1 MCVAH
6 DGGTPAATP
15 LFFPL
20 EMSARHLAQSL
31 NTVSHRQGITKD
43 TQGPITCPGQN
54 WGLLLSEE
62 LLLRAYGADD
72 FEIIVLSIQ
81 RERMLS
87 YFSCVRLFCN
97 FMDYSPPDSSLHG
110 ILQERILEWVANS
123 SSEESS

>member
-1 MCVAH
+1 MC
-6 DGGTPAATP
+6 GSRWRNPSSNSPFLP
-15 LFFPL
+15 LGNVSSSPC
-20 EMSARHLAQSL
+20 SVSD
-31 NTVSHRQGITKD
+31 TVSHRQGITKD

-97 FMDYSPPDSSLHG
+97 LMDYSPPDSSLHG